1 MLQIDGGKLEEK
13 KSAKY
18 LGLLI
23 DKHLTW
29 KHHIHHVNLKISKG
43 IGLLAKLRHFVPRN
57 TLRTLYYAFIRPHID
72 YGLINWDC
80 ANKTTLDPIRSSI
93 RKAVRVMAFE
103 EKYDKVNKKYPL
115 ASPLFHKF
123 DMLNFDDHCKLT
135 TGKFMWEIDHNL
147 HSDFIQCP
155 FTKVSQKHKCK
166 TRSASVCI
174 KIHIHCHLLE
184 RIFKS
189 NS

>member
-1 MLQIDGGKLEEK
+1 M
-13 KSAKY
+13 
-18 LGLLI
+18 LI

-29 KHHIHHVNLKISKG
+29 KHNIHHVNLKTSKG
-43 IGLLAKLRHFVPRN
+43 IGLSAKLPHFVPRN

-80 ANKTTLDPIRSSI
+80 ANKTTLDLIRSSI

-135 TGKFMWEIDHNL
+135 TGKFIWAIDHNL
-147 HSDFIQCP
+147 HPDFIQYL

-166 TRSASVCI
+166 TRSASLNTYSLPFTKTNFQKQFINFAGV
-174 KIHIHCHLLE
+174 KL
-184 RIFKS
+184 
-189 NS
+189 